1 MQNAFFLSTVFY
13 VSKKRRAAARPFR
26 RKRKH
31 PSSFL
36 FIKIEHCFSIRFALQ
51 KLFQHFRSI
60 NRHYLKG
67 MPVVVS
73 GDLRIE
79 NRAMLPD
86 KFPFLCSD
94 FLLDLRAPAGGH
106 VVQNI
111 KGDYMTFPA
120 GFLQNAI
127 FAVAARFDSYI
138 MLRNSP
144 KHIRAFPN
152 VNNPIIYLNAVDS
165 RMIVFRCKP
174 YSYHPLSHIV
184 FVIIC

>member
-13 VSKKRRAAARPFR
+13 VSKKRRAAAQPFR

-67 MPVVVS
+67 MPVVFS

-79 NRAMLPD
+79 NRTMLPD
-86 KFPFLCSD
+86 KFSFLCSD
-94 FLLDLRAPAGGH
+94 FLLDLRTPAGN
-106 VVQNI
+106 VQNI
-111 KGDYMTFPA
+111 KGDYMTFPT
-120 GFLQNAI
+120 GLLQDAV

-138 MLRNSP
+138 MLRYP
-144 KHIRAFPN
+144 VEHICTFSYIN
-152 VNNPIIYLNAVDS
+152 DLVIQLYAVDS
-165 RMIVFRCKP
+165 CVLVFG
-174 YSYHPLSHIV
+174 SISHTL
-184 FVIIC
+184 